1 MTTQN
6 DKDVLNSIL
15 NPNLPLGEGVFDPEE
30 TAEEVVDEELSDE
43 RVKDL
48 ESEAVKTA
56 EKGDIAKA
64 LELFDQVVHTKSPS
78 QISQSLLFQIISL
91 SPNRPASYNN
101 RAQCLRLAGRPD
113 AALLDL
119 NKAVQ
124 LSGGGRGKA
133 GSAALCQRGVLH
145 RREGRDDDAVTDF
158 KAAAEEGSGFAKT
171 MLVEMNPYAAM
182 CNAMLRNVFTSMA
195 KGGDPESLMAN
206 NLKPNSNG

>member
-64 LELFDQVVHTKSPS
+64 LELFDQVVHKITFTNKS
-78 QISQSLLFQIISL
+78 
-91 SPNRPASYNN
+91 
-101 RAQCLRLAGRPD
+101 
-113 AALLDL
+113 
-119 NKAVQ
+119 
-124 LSGGGRGKA
+124 
-133 GSAALCQRGVLH
+133 
-145 RREGRDDDAVTDF
+145 VTVVSDNIF
-158 KAAAEEGSGFAKT
+158 VS
-171 MLVEMNPYAAM
+171 
-182 CNAMLRNVFTSMA
+182 
-195 KGGDPESLMAN
+195 
-206 NLKPNSNG
+206 